1 MPRELD
7 GVTGG
12 SQRRSSR
19 ASSTSKTHVLDRFH
33 AVRWFAW
40 GLIEVRRARPT
51 HRRQRGASRVRAV
64 DLPFPLLTAD
74 LARSPESPAIRA
86 SHRSHLTGPE
96 LWHAW
101 QLTQPLVRVYEADDE
116 ASARALLKEFVAR
129 YAELPIP
136 EFKTILKLLAQWLPE
151 ILAFHS
157 CDRITNGRLE
167 GSTTSWGPKEDRLR
181 VQDPPQLRG
190 SGPAHLPCGGM
201 MCRSRVGEFI
211 PRFRDEPT
219 SGDPF
224 SLPTPRFLA

>member
-74 LARSPESPAIRA
+74 PARSPESPAIRA

-101 QLTQPLVRVYEADDE
+101 QLTQPLVRTRQTTRLQPGPCSRNSLRDTRSCPFRNSRLSSSCWRSGCPRSWRSTHAI
-116 ASARALLKEFVAR
+116 ASPTAGLRGQQQAGVLKRIAYGFKIPRNFEARALLICPAVA
-129 YAELPIP
+129 
-136 EFKTILKLLAQWLPE
+136 
-151 ILAFHS
+151 
-157 CDRITNGRLE
+157 
-167 GSTTSWGPKEDRLR
+167 
-181 VQDPPQLRG
+181 
-190 SGPAHLPCGGM
+190 
-201 MCRSRVGEFI
+201 
-211 PRFRDEPT
+211 
-219 SGDPF
+219 
-224 SLPTPRFLA
+224 

>member
-1 MPRELD
+1 MGAHR
-7 GVTGG
+7 G
-12 SQRRSSR
+12 
-19 ASSTSKTHVLDRFH
+19 AS
-33 AVRWFAW
+33 
-40 GLIEVRRARPT
+40 ARPT

-167 GSTTSWGPKEDRLR
+167 GVNNKLGVLKRTAYGFKNPRNFEARAL
-181 VQDPPQLRG
+181 LIC
-190 SGPAHLPCGGM
+190 PA
-201 MCRSRVGEFI
+201 V
-211 PRFRDEPT
+211 
-219 SGDPF
+219 
-224 SLPTPRFLA
+224 A